1 MHVDK
6 CVRCELMPAVNTCT
20 DLLNDVY
27 NLVSYNVNS
36 LKWTGD
42 CFYGL
47 EAFIEALTD
56 QVICS
61 SEVACVETCIVVQ
74 SQPLLRLRCLAWS
87 SFCVATLSANGGLL

>member
-1 MHVDK
+1 MHPDN
-6 CVRCELMPAVNTCT
+6 CLTCITWLLMPAVNTCT
-20 DLLNDVY
+20 DLLNDVN
-27 NLVSYNVNS
+27 NLISYNVNS

-61 SEVACVETCIVVQ
+61 SEA
-74 SQPLLRLRCLAWS
+74 A
-87 SFCVATLSANGGLL
+87 

>member
-1 MHVDK
+1 MYRNVSD
-6 CVRCELMPAVNTCT
+6 VSIWLLMPAVNTCT
-20 DLLNDVY
+20 DLLNDVN
-27 NLVSYNVNS
+27 NLISYNVNS

-61 SEVACVETCIVVQ
+61 PEAACVEACIIVQ
-74 SQPLLRLRCLAWS
+74 S
-87 SFCVATLSANGGLL
+87 